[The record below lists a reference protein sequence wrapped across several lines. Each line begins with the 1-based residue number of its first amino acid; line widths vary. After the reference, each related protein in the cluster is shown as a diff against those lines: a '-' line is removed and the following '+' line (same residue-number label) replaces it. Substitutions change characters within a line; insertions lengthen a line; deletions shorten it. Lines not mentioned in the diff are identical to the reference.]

1 MRLNCKSFLY
11 KFDLIGPNSKLLIFK
26 EERYK
31 SIFSSILSIIIFL
44 ASVAFA
50 ITSLIEYF
58 HYDNPVIIYSKD
70 NDSETKRAINLNDTL
85 LMFQLINTFS
95 NNIINNSIGYY
106 KVDYSILLDNGT
118 YELIPLEIQKC
129 ELGKK

>member
-1 MRLNCKSFLY
+1 
-11 KFDLIGPNSKLLIFK
+11 
-26 EERYK
+26 
-31 SIFSSILSIIIFL
+31 
-44 ASVAFA
+44 
-50 ITSLIEYF
+50 
-58 HYDNPVIIYSKD
+58 
-70 NDSETKRAINLNDTL
+70 
-85 LMFQLINTFS
+85 MFQLINTFS